1 MAAQGFLL
9 LASYLLVLLVLARP
23 LGMCLARMVNDIPL
37 PGLAGVERVLWR
49 VAGIRA
55 EEMGWLQYLLALLLF
70 NALGGLA
77 LFALLMLQGVLP
89 FNPQHLPGLSW
100 DLALNT
106 AISFVSN
113 TNWQAYAGESTMSY
127 LSQMV
132 GLTVQNFLSAATGIA
147 VVFALTRA
155 FARQKMSTLG
165 NAWVDLT
172 RITLWLLLPL
182 SLLVALFF
190 IQQGVPQNLQAYQP
204 FTTLEGVHQ
213 LLPMGP
219 VASQEAI
226 KLLGTNG
233 GGFFNA
239 NSAHPF
245 ENPTALTNL
254 VQMLAIFLIPAALCF
269 AFGEVVSDRRQGR
282 AILWAMTLIF
292 ILCVAVVMWAETRGN
307 PHLLTLGADSSLNM
321 EGKESRFGILA
332 SSLFA
337 VITTAASCG
346 AVNAMHDS
354 LTPLGGMLVLFNM
367 LLGEII
373 YGGVGSGLYGMI
385 LFILL
390 TVFIAGLMVGRTPDY
405 LGKRIEGREITW
417 CMVALLACATPILC
431 FSAVAAVSSWGTG
444 ALNNA
449 GAHGLSEILYAFT
462 SGAQNNG
469 SAFAGLSAN
478 VPVWNVLLALAM
490 FIGRFGVMLSML
502 VVAGSLAARKKR
514 PISDS
519 SFPVEGPTFG
529 LLLLGIIFIVGA
541 LTYLPALSLGPIV
554 EQFQMMRGMMF

>member
-204 FTTLEGVHQ
+204 FTTLEGCTSCCRWGLSPHRKR
-213 LLPMGP
+213 L
-219 VASQEAI
+219 SCW
-226 KLLGTNG
+226 
-233 GGFFNA
+233 
-239 NSAHPF
+239 
-245 ENPTALTNL
+245 ALT
-254 VQMLAIFLIPAALCF
+254 
-269 AFGEVVSDRRQGR
+269 
-282 AILWAMTLIF
+282 
-292 ILCVAVVMWAETRGN
+292 
-307 PHLLTLGADSSLNM
+307 
-321 EGKESRFGILA
+321 
-332 SSLFA
+332 
-337 VITTAASCG
+337 
-346 AVNAMHDS
+346 
-354 LTPLGGMLVLFNM
+354 
-367 LLGEII
+367 
-373 YGGVGSGLYGMI
+373 
-385 LFILL
+385 
-390 TVFIAGLMVGRTPDY
+390 
-405 LGKRIEGREITW
+405 
-417 CMVALLACATPILC
+417 
-431 FSAVAAVSSWGTG
+431 AAVSSMPTPPIR
-444 ALNNA
+444 LK
-449 GAHGLSEILYAFT
+449 T
-462 SGAQNNG
+462 
-469 SAFAGLSAN
+469 
-478 VPVWNVLLALAM
+478 
-490 FIGRFGVMLSML
+490 
-502 VVAGSLAARKKR
+502 R
-514 PISDS
+514 P
-519 SFPVEGPTFG
+519 
-529 LLLLGIIFIVGA
+529 
-541 LTYLPALSLGPIV
+541 
-554 EQFQMMRGMMF
+554 R